1 LSASRQLRHPIKLE
15 ISMLTEAKRRTIAG
29 VMLALVV
36 FAGWQLLGWGGQES
50 THIAGAVGAL
60 IASSF
65 AFACTVTAAYAARE
79 RQRAAWACLAVG
91 LAGWAG
97 ADIYRACVVLAEP
110 APPLAPW
117 LGEFDRLL
125 FPVGAAFAAAIVP
138 MVRGWSGLRLLLDG
152 VIVATSLYVV
162 GWVVVLRGL
171 AEGASGPH
179 FVWALASVVADAAM
193 LTIGVMVLVKTRGSR
208 RLSVGLLTL
217 ALVII
222 GLTDAAHLIG
232 YVHAFD
238 TGVLLVGWSTG
249 MCLIGL
255 AALTSK
261 SMPALPKP
269 LTRQTSRLS
278 LWLPYAPVPLA
289 VVLGA
294 IELWS
299 ENKLNGYIL
308 FPGLVLVMTAFIRQ
322 ITLLYDNRRLLERVA
337 ETALR
342 DPLTGLANRTLFS
355 DRLADAIHVWH
366 VTGGPVSVL
375 VLDIDDFK
383 LVNDSLGHPAGDALL
398 RSVGDRIQLNIRT
411 HDTVARIGGD
421 EFAILVRDRPEAAG
435 LVAEQIVDAFD
446 EPIVVDGRPLY
457 MRISLGLATAS
468 ASEDNDI
475 SADELLRRADL
486 AMYSAKRATTGGVR
500 AFTSTMHHSSAG
512 LDTSNHQRA
521 ERRKGM
527 AGRMQLL
534 AELREAIDERRLELV
549 YQPKVSLSTGAV
561 VGAEA
566 LLRWPHPAFGVL
578 QPDDFLPMIRENDL
592 IDHVTNLVLSM
603 AVSDAAGWYA
613 AGMAIP
619 VAVNLSAPSLN
630 DESLPDRVVSV
641 LAEREL
647 PAEALTIEITE
658 DVLLASVI
666 RARSVLDRLRD
677 EGVRV
682 AIDDF
687 GSGFAT
693 MKYLRDLPID
703 ELKLDRQFVTPI
715 LHDDRSAMIVR
726 SIIELADAFGI
737 ASVAEGVENAET
749 ADRLREYGCEY
760 VQGHY
765 FSPPVPAAAIRL
777 GIWGSPLGHSRI
789 SPSA

>member
-1 LSASRQLRHPIKLE
+1 
-15 ISMLTEAKRRTIAG
+15 
-29 VMLALVV
+29 
-36 FAGWQLLGWGGQES
+36 
-50 THIAGAVGAL
+50 
-60 IASSF
+60 
-65 AFACTVTAAYAARE
+65 
-79 RQRAAWACLAVG
+79 
-91 LAGWAG
+91 
-97 ADIYRACVVLAEP
+97 
-110 APPLAPW
+110 
-117 LGEFDRLL
+117 
-125 FPVGAAFAAAIVP
+125 
-138 MVRGWSGLRLLLDG
+138 
-152 VIVATSLYVV
+152 
-162 GWVVVLRGL
+162 
-171 AEGASGPH
+171 
-179 FVWALASVVADAAM
+179 
-193 LTIGVMVLVKTRGSR
+193 
-208 RLSVGLLTL
+208 
-217 ALVII
+217 
-222 GLTDAAHLIG
+222 
-232 YVHAFD
+232 
-238 TGVLLVGWSTG
+238 
-249 MCLIGL
+249 
-255 AALTSK
+255 
-261 SMPALPKP
+261 
-269 LTRQTSRLS
+269 
-278 LWLPYAPVPLA
+278 
-289 VVLGA
+289 
-294 IELWS
+294 
-299 ENKLNGYIL
+299 
-308 FPGLVLVMTAFIRQ
+308 
-322 ITLLYDNRRLLERVA
+322 
-337 ETALR
+337 
-342 DPLTGLANRTLFS
+342 
-355 DRLADAIHVWH
+355 
-366 VTGGPVSVL
+366 
-375 VLDIDDFK
+375 
-383 LVNDSLGHPAGDALL
+383 
-398 RSVGDRIQLNIRT
+398 
-411 HDTVARIGGD
+411 
-421 EFAILVRDRPEAAG
+421 
-435 LVAEQIVDAFD
+435 
-446 EPIVVDGRPLY
+446 
-457 MRISLGLATAS
+457 
-468 ASEDNDI
+468 
-475 SADELLRRADL
+475 
-486 AMYSAKRATTGGVR
+486 
-500 AFTSTMHHSSAG
+500 MHHSSAG